1 MAQVEGL
8 SLYTY
13 RGCPFCSR
21 VERAIHQL
29 GIEVE
34 LRDTLSDANHSDMLL
49 AATGRGTVPVLR
61 IEEEGGE
68 ERWMPESADIIA
80 YLQERFG

>member
-8 SLYTY
+8 ALYAY

-21 VERAIHQL
+21 VERVVQEL
-29 GIEVE
+29 GIEIEV
-34 LRDTLSDANHSDMLL
+34 RDTLAGAGHADALL
-49 AATGRGTVPVLR
+49 EATGRRTVPVLR
-61 IEEEGGE
+61 IDDEDGE
-68 ERWMPESADIIA
+68 TRWMPESVEIVA